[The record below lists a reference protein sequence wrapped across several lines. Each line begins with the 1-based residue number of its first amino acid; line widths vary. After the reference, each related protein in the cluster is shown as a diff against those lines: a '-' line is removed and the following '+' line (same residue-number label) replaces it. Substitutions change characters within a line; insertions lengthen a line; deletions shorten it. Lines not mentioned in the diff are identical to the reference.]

1 MEFVIMLVNF
11 LCTDFEQFASV
22 FLHYAASMYHVF
34 EDCATK
40 CLQCGAVAFIFYLI
54 LHICYLIKHV
64 DCLEQREQRREERW
78 EERQNQTNAAA
89 ATVTPTCELSLLFGA
104 EIERMQLHTRLLIAD
119 LVEVETQFRTGQTA
133 MEEEMLVFRQH
144 EESCKD
150 VHDQYKQ
157 RVQYSHQNHRRNLE
171 DDFDRQRRRLSP
183 TECAERSM
191 EILQSIHNEHTLI
204 DVLNTEA
211 RVAHDERCHQHYLAT
226 ENRKIHYDQLVLLK
240 GERALLAHRRRLQT
254 HAIEAESL
262 AAHMMRIAR

>member
-191 EILQSIHNEHTLI
+191 EILQSMHNEHTLI

-211 RVAHDERCHQHYLAT
+211 RVAHDGRCHQHYLAT
-226 ENRKIHYDQLVLLK
+226 ENRKIHYDQLVLLA